1 MKKAFQA
8 IKESCG
14 LLKNNPFLALPFVLF
29 ALLEGIAL
37 YLLFLAPQEPFS
49 KVLAPPIARIWGEQF
64 VHYPWHLLKLPQ
76 LFYYAKLYAL
86 SLLPGMFLSAIVVGL
101 VGDIKTEQ
109 VPKFRRHIKT
119 SFHRFIALTIIWGLG
134 IGVIKLFEFLYI
146 QAIGWGE
153 SKTYLTSLQFLIY
166 FLSFWVQILF
176 LYAIPLV
183 ILTKQS
189 LFKALINNFRY
200 LGRLFLPTSL
210 CVFLAALLYLGL
222 YIFEKDLI
230 GLASR
235 TSPEIIVVVLA
246 ISIPLTF
253 VINLLVTITST
264 VLFVNEQSN
273 DPRVSLII
281 SKASS

>member
-1 MKKAFQA
+1 MKKALQA
-8 IKESCG
+8 IRQSFG

-49 KVLAPPIARIWGEQF
+49 KVLAPPIARMGEQF

-76 LFYYAKLYAL
+76 LFYYAKLSL

-101 VGDIKTEQ
+101 IGDIKTEQ

-119 SFHRFIALTIIWGLG
+119 SFRRFTSLTIIWGLG
-134 IGVIKLFEFLYI
+134 IGALKLVELLYI
-146 QAIGWGE
+146 QAISWGE
-153 SKTYLTSLQFLIY
+153 SKVYFTSLQFLVF
-166 FLSFWVQILF
+166 FLSFWIQALF

-183 ILTKQS
+183 MLAKQS
-189 LFKALINNFRY
+189 LFKTLINNFRY
-200 LGRLFLPTSL
+200 LGRLFVPTSL
-210 CVFLAALLYLGL
+210 CVFLASLLYLGL
-222 YIFEKDLI
+222 YVFEKDLI

-253 VINLLVTITST
+253 VINLLVTMTST
-264 VLFVNEQSN
+264 VLFIDEQSN
-273 DPRVSLII
+273 DPRGSLIS
-281 SKASS
+281 SKVSS